1 MLTHYAM
8 KSANDNPK
16 RDPKQWQLIPI
27 SENGFPLV
35 SLHENNDDSEQWTD
49 R

>member
-8 KSANDNPK
+8 KSANDAPK
-16 RDPKQWQLIPI
+16 RDPKEWQLIPI
-27 SENGFPLV
+27 SNYGTN
-35 SLHENNDDSEQWTD
+35 SLNFHENNDIDEHWTE